1 MAVVTLC
8 RIKNAFVSHASLHAR
23 LASRP
28 YRSLRSR
35 SGPNRGLVVASASS
49 RSKKRIVFL
58 GTPQV
63 AANTLQTLYNASQS
77 SASDFAIKAVVTQPP
92 APVGRKKILTKSPVH
107 QLAEELNIDPI
118 LTPSRARD
126 SDFLRA
132 LEDLEPDLCITA
144 AYGQFLPTR
153 FLIAPRC
160 GTLNIHP
167 SLLPL
172 FRGAAPVPRALQE
185 GVSETGVCVLY
196 TVLKMDAGPIIA
208 RRVYPLSGDEQA
220 PELLQTLFHMGTE
233 ALLEVLP
240 SVWNDSAPLEP
251 QNDDFASHAP
261 KISKEEGRLTFTE
274 NARIVHNKVRA
285 FAGWPGT
292 WGDFTLTNERKSE
305 DIQLKIGKT
314 KVLREEG
321 GMCVG
326 IHDVNFDETE
336 NCLSITCGDGS
347 RIGALTVLPAGKKEM
362 DARSFWNGLRG
373 KAVQRKHLP
382 Y

>member
-1 MAVVTLC
+1 M
-8 RIKNAFVSHASLHAR
+8 
-23 LASRP
+23 
-28 YRSLRSR
+28 
-35 SGPNRGLVVASASS
+35 VASANR

-63 AANTLQTLYNASQS
+63 AANTLKTLHSASKLP
-77 SASDFAIKAVVTQPP
+77 ASDFVIKAVVTQPP
-92 APVGRKKILTKSPVH
+92 APVGRKKIITKSPVH
-107 QLAEELNIDPI
+107 QLAEELDIDPI
-118 LTPSRARD
+118 LTPDRAKD

-144 AYGQFLPTR
+144 AYGQILPAR
-153 FLIAPRC
+153 FLITPRC

-167 SLLPL
+167 SLLPR
-172 FRGAAPVPRALQE
+172 FRGAAPVPRALQD

-196 TVLKMDAGPIIA
+196 TVVKMDAGPIVA
-208 RRVYPLSGDEQA
+208 RRFHSLSGDEQA
-220 PELLQTLFHMGTE
+220 PELLENLFHMGTE

-240 SVWNDSAPLEP
+240 NVWDDSAPMEP
-251 QNDDFASHAP
+251 QNDEFASHAA
-261 KISKEEGRLTFTE
+261 KIKKEEGLLTFIE

-292 WGDFTLTNERKSE
+292 WGQFTLTDGQTSE
-305 DIQLKIGKT
+305 ELQLKISKT

-326 IHDVNFDETE
+326 IHDVKFDDRE

-347 RIGALTVLPAGKKEM
+347 KIGAFRILPPGKKEM

-373 KAVQRKHLP
+373 KTVQRKRFP